1 MNSCLKIHHFELYYV
16 AFSVFIRLIFLF
28 KHFYLS
34 PHFINGLEVANRK
47 NVIYLGKIIFLINS
61 ELASRGLERKKN
73 KFLGNAIKIYNFSDL
88 INAEIDK

>member
-1 MNSCLKIHHFELYYV
+1 M

-47 NVIYLGKIIFLINS
+47 KCYLGQIIFLINS